1 MVFFSLLS
9 YTTIF
14 DAIAPIAIGL
24 LSSDGGQLG
33 YQKAVGCDM
42 AITETVPLV

>member
-1 MVFFSLLS
+1 MVRRKRKISLLV
-9 YTTIF
+9 
-14 DAIAPIAIGL
+14 APIAIGL

-33 YQKAVGCDM
+33 YQKAVGYDM

>member
-1 MVFFSLLS
+1 MVRRKRKISLLV
-9 YTTIF
+9 
-14 DAIAPIAIGL
+14 APIAIGL

-33 YQKAVGCDM
+33 HQKAVGCDM